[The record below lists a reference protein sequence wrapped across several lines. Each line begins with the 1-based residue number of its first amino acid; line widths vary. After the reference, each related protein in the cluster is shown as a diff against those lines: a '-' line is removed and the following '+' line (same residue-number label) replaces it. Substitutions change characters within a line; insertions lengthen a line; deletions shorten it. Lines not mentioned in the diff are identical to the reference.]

1 MTLCRWLWLAG
12 AVMASAIQLPAQDDG
27 EPPVGLGAYRTV
39 EFDRLSDRN
48 VSRRGAEVLK
58 LDSVQWVHGE
68 SDHFIFHFEKGFLCP
83 QFASA
88 AELFYGRIKQD
99 LGIAE
104 DSYERKA
111 HIFVF
116 LGTNSWQQFS
126 TKIDLEKWTGSF
138 QSGNELYVQAPANQ
152 RLDRAPYLPHE
163 ITHLVVH
170 RFLGDTP
177 LWLNEGI
184 AEYEG
189 RRQRVLYMRTHLPGR
204 TVILTSR
211 HLSREEMTPLNELT
225 GRVDYPDEEAQLQ
238 IFYIESELLVHYLI
252 TECGGV
258 DPFRRF
264 VNLHSRGLTFPSARH
279 EVYQEKFPNEDLFE
293 KSFISYAV
301 RSNKLD

>member
-1 MTLCRWLWLAG
+1 MKRRPWLWLAG
-12 AVMASAIQLPAQDDG
+12 MVIAAASQLSAQDDG
-27 EPPVGLGAYRTV
+27 EPPVGLGNYQAV

-58 LDSVQWVHGE
+58 MDSAAWVHGE

-99 LGIAE
+99 LGITE

-116 LGTNSWQQFS
+116 LGTNSWRQFS
-126 TKIDLEKWTGSF
+126 AKIHLEKWTGSF

-177 LWLNEGI
+177 LWLNEGL

-189 RRQRVLYMRTHLPGR
+189 RRQRVFYMRTRLSGR
-204 TVILTSR
+204 TVVLTPR
-211 HLSREEMTPLNELT
+211 HIPREELISLDELT
-225 GRVDYPDEEAQLQ
+225 GRVDYPEAEAQLQ
-238 IFYIESELLVHYLI
+238 TFYIESELLVRYLI

-258 DPFRRF
+258 DLFRRF
-264 VNLHSRGLTFPSARH
+264 VSLQSRGLTFLSALH
-279 EVYQEKFPNEDLFE
+279 EVYRTKFPGEELFE
-293 KSFISYAV
+293 KSFSAYAV
-301 RSNKLD
+301 QSNKLD